1 MLRLKYWFLNY
12 VYDLVTFVSAIFL
25 FLSLTLGYWLPNL
38 AKAMGAI
45 LVSSS
50 NQNKL
55 SFPVSMVAVLRGVRR
70 LQVTYSGGSN

>member
-38 AKAMGAI
+38 AKAMGGLYLFHRAI
-45 LVSSS
+45 KINYL
-50 NQNKL
+50 
-55 SFPVSMVAVLRGVRR
+55 FP
-70 LQVTYSGGSN
+70 